1 MEITYDEARTKQ
13 IMFRVGDADYELINE
28 IAKKRKIG
36 QGTVVR
42 GLVEA
47 ALREVRKKPQEEL

>member
-1 MEITYDEARTKQ
+1 
-13 IMFRVGDADYELINE
+13 MFRVADADYELINT

-47 ALREVRKKPQEEL
+47 ALREVRKKPASEI